1 MRLLGCLWS
10 AARTAYT
17 LLRREKSGQTVSRA
31 CLRDLARAEASRG
44 TDGPV
49 WRQWPVQTA
58 VNNSALFNT
67 YRLRKKA

>member
-1 MRLLGCLWS
+1 MRPLLGCLRS

-31 CLRDLARAEASRG
+31 CLRHHARQEAQKG
-44 TDGPV
+44 LDGV
-49 WRQWPVQTA
+49 SWDWPIHTA
-58 VNNSALFNT
+58 RNNSALFNT